1 VTSQEMG
8 GVIGEL
14 TLVESSFGA
23 FFRNLGGTDQS

>member
-14 TLVESSFGA
+14 TLVESSLGA
-23 FFRNLGGTDQS
+23 LLVDIPRDH